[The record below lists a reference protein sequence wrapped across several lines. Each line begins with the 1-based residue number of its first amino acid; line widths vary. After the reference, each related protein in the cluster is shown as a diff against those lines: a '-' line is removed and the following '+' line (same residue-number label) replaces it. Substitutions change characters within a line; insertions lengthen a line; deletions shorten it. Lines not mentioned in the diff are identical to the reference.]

1 MYIFLLMVMFVVQLV
16 LSFNMPTQNYNI
28 ENNVVWPEIVAQSDL
43 NSDTE
48 ELIYNWKVYLD
59 EEDVSDEDLLDIN
72 GTEKNAVTES
82 ELIITTDIKTNNYS
96 NTNNKNS
103 ENYENI
109 SSLEESDEEEIVFYD
124 NFDTW
129 YWEDLEEI
137 WE

>member
-1 MYIFLLMVMFVVQLV
+1 MFVVQLV

-59 EEDVSDEDLLDIN
+59 EEYVSDEDLLDIN

-82 ELIITTDIKTNNYS
+82 EPIITTDIKTNNYS

-129 YWEDLEEI
+129 YWEDLVEI

>member
-59 EEDVSDEDLLDIN
+59 EEYVSDEDLLDIN

-82 ELIITTDIKTNNYS
+82 EPIITTDIKTNNYS

-129 YWEDLEEI
+129 YWEDLVEI